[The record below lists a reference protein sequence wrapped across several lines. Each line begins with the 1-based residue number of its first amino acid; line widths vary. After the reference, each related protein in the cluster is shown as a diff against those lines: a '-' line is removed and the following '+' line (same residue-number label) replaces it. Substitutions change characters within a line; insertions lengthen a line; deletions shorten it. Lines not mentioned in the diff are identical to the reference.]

1 MLHID
6 DLTLRLGSQ
15 RLFEHLDLTIAPG
28 EVLTLMGASGS
39 GKSSLLN
46 WLIGALDPAF
56 SASGALWL
64 NGQRRDT
71 LPTELRRIGILF
83 QDDLLFAHMSVGQ
96 NLAFALPA
104 TLRGA
109 ARRARIAQVLA
120 DVGLAG
126 FAERDPATL
135 SGGQRARVSLM
146 RALLAQPDALLLDE
160 PFSKLDAVL
169 RGQFRAWVFDHLQR
183 QGIPTLL
190 VTHDPQDAP
199 TGGTVLDICTWQKML
214 PGDKRCEERDF
225 GSPQAH

>member
-6 DLTLRLGSQ
+6 HVTVHRGAQ
-15 RLFEHLDLTIAPG
+15 NLFENLDLHIAPG

-39 GKSSLLN
+39 GKSTLLN
-46 WLIGALDPAF
+46 WLIGALDPGF
-56 SASGALWL
+56 TASGALWL
-64 NGQRRDT
+64 KGQRRDG

-104 TLRGA
+104 DVRGST
-109 ARRARIAQVLA
+109 RSARIAQVLA

-126 FAERDPATL
+126 FSDRDPATL
-135 SGGQRARVSLM
+135 SGGQRARISLM

-183 QGIPTLL
+183 AGIPTLL

-199 TGGTVLDICTWQKML
+199 AGGKVIDIGTWQGTHRPFPM
-214 PGDKRCEERDF
+214 D
-225 GSPQAH
+225 SQ